1 LKDPDDFREFH
12 ENARVVL
19 KGADME
25 GEMPIDFTLVC
36 VLF

>member
-1 LKDPDDFREFH
+1 
-12 ENARVVL
+12 VVL

-36 VLF
+36 VLFW